1 MLIWVWTSKKVMFSL
16 VYKKDYALN
25 PSTCSCQYVQYLET
39 IINDL
44 VVACDEI
51 IDPLRPE
58 PTKTLQIIFK
68 HRRGTCKMKNFYILL
83 AFSLINILLLI
94 TVGSFYYYQHV
105 KHRSKQK
112 KILLCC
118 HNNNKWKNWY

>member
-1 MLIWVWTSKKVMFSL
+1 MFSL

-25 PSTCSCQYVQYLET
+25 PRICSCQYVKYLET

-44 VVACDEI
+44 VVAYDEI

-58 PTKTLQIIFK
+58 PTKTMQTIFK
-68 HRRGTCKMKNFYILL
+68 RRRGTCKMKNFYILL

-112 KILLCC
+112 KILLYC
-118 HNNNKWKNWY
+118 HNNNK